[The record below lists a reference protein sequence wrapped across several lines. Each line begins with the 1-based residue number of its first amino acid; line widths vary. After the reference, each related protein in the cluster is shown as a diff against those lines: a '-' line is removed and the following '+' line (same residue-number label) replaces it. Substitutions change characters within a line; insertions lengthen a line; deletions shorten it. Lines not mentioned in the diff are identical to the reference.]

1 MEILVIGGGCSDC
14 DKLYDA
20 TVAAVAELGLD
31 VPVGKVEDL
40 VEMVKLG
47 VMSVP
52 ALMVDGKLLS
62 AGRVLSTEKVKK
74 LLQKG

>member
-14 DKLYDA
+14 DKLYEEV
-20 TVAAVAELGLD
+20 TAAVAELKLD
-31 VPVGKVEDL
+31 ASIGKVTDL

-62 AGRVLSTEKVKK
+62 AGRVLSKEKVKK
-74 LLQKG
+74 LLLKK

>member
-14 DKLYDA
+14 DRLYEEV
-20 TVAAVAELGLD
+20 TAAVAELKLNASI
-31 VPVGKVEDL
+31 GKVTDL

-62 AGRVLSTEKVKK
+62 AGRVLSKEKVKK
-74 LLQKG
+74 LLLKK

>member
-14 DKLYDA
+14 DRLYEEV
-20 TVAAVAELGLD
+20 TAAVAELKLD
-31 VPVGKVEDL
+31 ASIGKVTDL

-62 AGRVLSTEKVKK
+62 AGRVLSKEKVKK
-74 LLQKG
+74 LLLKK

>member
-14 DKLYDA
+14 DKLYDETA
-20 TVAAVAELGLD
+20 AAVAELGLD
-31 VPVGKVEDL
+31 VEIGKVTDL

-52 ALMVDGKLLS
+52 ALMVDGKVLS
-62 AGRVLSTEKVKK
+62 AGRVLSREKVKK
-74 LLQKG
+74 LLQK